1 MDVRSDAGGRP
12 ATGQAG
18 QANGQSEDDGPHLNS
33 LLAHISKHV
42 PADRSPIVKAFAVQ
56 YIHRLSD
63 DTLAGIGTEELFAQV
78 MGVFDLADA
87 RRDDMAVRVLNPTLA
102 VDGYR
107 TAGSVVET
115 NTPDSPFLFDSA
127 TQLLEAREHTVQL
140 AIHPVLGIERAEDGR
155 ITRVFSPSEPGE
167 HESVMHLE
175 IERHLRPDELVKTQK
190 ELLRVLT
197 DVRSVVEDFE
207 PMRMATAEAVEIAQ
221 AAGSTFPSD
230 EVEETVAFL
239 KWLLNDNFV
248 FLGVR
253 DYETVDTPEGQALQ
267 VMPGS
272 GLGILRDASRSSYA
286 TPVLVTDIDPALR
299 KRFQEGLLVV
309 SKTNSVSEVH
319 RRARMDYIGVRRTAP
334 DRQAI
339 GERRILGLFTS
350 KAYMEPNSETPLIR
364 RKFRRV
370 LRGADLIPG
379 SHDYKAAVELLESF
393 PKDELF
399 VAPVPDLRANV
410 IGLLKLQEQ
419 QHIGLFVRR
428 DIPSRSVSL
437 MVAMP
442 RDRFNA
448 RRRKE
453 LQELFM
459 ARFHGTSVDYHL
471 ALTESDPALVY
482 FTVHVG
488 EGDIPD
494 VPIRDL
500 EEEVVTIARTWD
512 DRLRELL
519 EHIHGRD
526 EGRRLAEKWAPRFPE
541 YYKSSTDLSLAAID
555 AGNFE
560 RLEATGASVVVG
572 LQNERA
578 QEENLTRL
586 GIYRSGGK
594 IRLSDIMPILED
606 LGLKVVEEVP
616 TQLMDEA
623 TLYLHDFGVL
633 GPDGNP
639 LNLAAIGDR
648 VEDSILAVWNGEA
661 QSDSLNR
668 LIVLAG
674 MTWQQV
680 RILRAYR
687 TYRQRV
693 NASFTEAYQ
702 NDILVRNHAIATKLV
717 RLFELRFEPAA
728 ADEDGD
734 GRSDSEQALH
744 DEILEDLEA
753 VRSLDEDR
761 VLRSYLGMIL
771 ATVRTNAYLPDR
783 RHVAFKLE
791 SSRVPDIPRP
801 HPRYEIF
808 VFSPDME
815 AIHLRGGKVA
825 RGGIRWS
832 DRLEDYRTE
841 VLGLMK
847 AQRVKNAVIVPTGS
861 KGGFVLKRPPSDQAA
876 LPDAVRTQY
885 VTFMRGLLDVTDN
898 RVGGEVVRP
907 DGVRVLDDED
917 PYLVVAADKG
927 TATFSDTANAVAEE
941 YGFWLGDAFASGG
954 SSGFDHKKMGI
965 TARGAWESVRRHF
978 RELGVSMGQP
988 FSAVGVGD
996 MSGDVFGNGM
1006 LLSDQIKLVAAF
1018 DHRNIFIDPSPDP
1031 ATSFAERKRLFEL
1044 PRSSWNDY
1052 DRSALSPGGQIYSR
1066 ADKEVRLSPEARA
1079 ALGLNAD
1086 DGERAGGGGDAGN
1099 GDADAKVLTPN
1110 EVIRAILR
1118 APVDLLFNGG
1128 IGTYVKA
1135 SSETDADVGDRTND
1149 PLRISAS
1156 ELRARVVGEGGNL
1169 GLTQRARIEYAE
1181 AGGRIF
1187 TDFIDNS
1194 AGVDTSDHEV
1204 NLKILLGLAES
1215 RGDLTRKQRDD
1226 LIREV
1231 TDDVAGH
1238 VLYDNFLQAQ
1248 ILSQEV
1254 RTSPDRVEAYEG
1266 LMESLESRNLL
1277 ERDLEAL
1284 PTSEEMSARRKGSRG
1299 LTTPELAVLLAYSKI
1314 NLTGQLVRSALP
1326 DDPYFESDLAR
1337 YFPGPVSERFRDLLP
1352 EHPLRRE
1359 LVATLVANEVVNSM
1373 GSTFVTQLL
1382 AETGAEPSDVAR
1394 AYRIA
1399 RDVTGATERW
1409 SVIEGMVDTLDPEVQ
1424 NELLTG
1430 VDDMVEVVSRWYLA
1444 HPPAQALSEFIPPC
1458 RDAFDRLATAISGVG
1473 SRRWRSDR
1481 DAEAER
1487 LIALGVPE
1495 EIARRH
1501 AYQAELVHAPDI
1513 IEVASETGRDV
1524 EEVARAFFLV
1534 GEAFHIDRLEAA
1546 MDRMQPTSRWQR
1558 WAMQALED
1566 DLLRVRRDLAETA
1579 IREGT
1584 GRPIDDAVEMFLGSR
1599 AEAIARLD
1607 RFMRSLSA
1615 DPGGGLSALSVA
1627 VRQIRAVAG

>member
-1 MDVRSDAGGRP
+1 MVQQSDAGDGED
-12 ATGQAG
+12 AG
-18 QANGQSEDDGPHLNS
+18 PYLNA

-42 PADRSPIVKAFAVQ
+42 PADRAPVVRSFAAYYV
-56 YIHRLSD
+56 HRLSD
-63 DTLAGIGTEELFAQV
+63 ETLGAFGTEELFAQV
-78 MGVFDLADA
+78 MGVFDLADG
-87 RRDDMAVRVLNPTLA
+87 RRDDIAVRGLNPTLA
-102 VDGYR
+102 ADGYR
-107 TAGSVVET
+107 SAGSVIET
-115 NTPDSPFLFDSA
+115 NTADSPFLFDSA
-127 TQLLEAREHTVQL
+127 TQLLQARSHTVQL
-140 AIHPVLGIERAEDGR
+140 AIHPVMGIERAADGR
-155 ITRVFSPSEPGE
+155 IARVFSPSEPGE
-167 HESVMHLE
+167 HESIMHLE
-175 IERHLRPDELVKTQK
+175 IERHLHPEALIQLTDEVV
-190 ELLRVLT
+190 RVLT
-197 DVRSVVEDFE
+197 DVRSVVEDFG
-207 PMRMATAEAVEIAQ
+207 PMREATAEAVEIAQ
-221 AAGSTFPSD
+221 AAATTFPAD
-230 EVEETVAFL
+230 EVEETTAFL
-239 KWLLNDNFV
+239 RWLLNDNFV

-267 VMPGS
+267 VIPGS
-272 GLGILRDASRSSYA
+272 GLGILRDTERSSYA

-334 DRQAI
+334 DRQVV

-350 KAYMEPNSETPLIR
+350 KAYMEPNSETPLVR

-399 VAPVPDLRANV
+399 VAPVPDLRKNV

-453 LQELFM
+453 LQDLFM
-459 ARFHGTSVDYHL
+459 ARFHGTGVDYHL

-488 EGDIPD
+488 KGDIPD
-494 VPIRDL
+494 VPIREL

-519 EHIHGRD
+519 EGIHGRD
-526 EGRRLAEKWAPRFPE
+526 EGRALAEKWAPRLPE

-555 AGNFE
+555 VGNFE
-560 RLEATGASVVVG
+560 RLESSGASVVVG
-572 LQNERA
+572 LQNERS

-586 GIYRSGGK
+586 GIYRTGGK

-606 LGLKVVEEVP
+606 LGLEVVEEVP
-616 TQLMDEA
+616 TQLLGDGS
-623 TLYLHDFGVL
+623 LYLHDFGVL
-633 GPDGNP
+633 GPDGRP
-639 LNLAAIGDR
+639 LKLSAIGDR
-648 VEDSILAVWNGEA
+648 IEESILAVWNDQA
-661 QSDSLNR
+661 QSDTLNR
-668 LIVLAG
+668 LVVAAG
-674 MTWQQV
+674 LTWRQV

-702 NDILVRNHAIATKLV
+702 SDILVRNQAIATKLV
-717 RLFELRFEPAA
+717 RLFELRFDPSEQPATG
-728 ADEDGD
+728 DEEAPA
-734 GRSDSEQALH
+734 EQALH
-744 DEILEDLEA
+744 DKILEDLDA

-761 VLRSYLGMIL
+761 VLRSFLGMIL
-771 ATVRTNAYLPDR
+771 ATIRTNAYLPER
-783 RHVAFKLE
+783 RYLSFKIE
-791 SSRVPDIPRP
+791 SARVPDMPRP
-801 HPRYEIF
+801 YPRYEIF

-861 KGGFVLKRPPSDQAA
+861 KGGFVLKRPPADPAA
-876 LPDAVRTQY
+876 LPDAVRTEY
-885 VTFMRGLLDVTDN
+885 VTFMRGLLDITDN
-898 RVGGEVVRP
+898 RKGGEVVHP
-907 DGVRVLDDED
+907 DHVRVLDDED

-927 TATFSDTANAVAEE
+927 TATFSDTANTVAEE
-941 YGFWLGDAFASGG
+941 HGFWLGDAFASGG
-954 SSGFDHKKMGI
+954 SSGFDHKRMGI

-978 RELGVSMGQP
+978 RELGMSMREP
-988 FSAVGVGD
+988 FTAVGVGD

-1006 LLSDQIKLVAAF
+1006 LLSEQIKLVAAF

-1052 DRSALSPGGQIYSR
+1052 DRSVLSPGGAVYSR
-1066 ADKEVRLSPEARA
+1066 ADKKIRLSPEARQ
-1079 ALGLNAD
+1079 ALGLDGD
-1086 DGERAGGGGDAGN
+1086 DAERGAHDEAGGQGEA
-1099 GDADAKVLTPN
+1099 LPPN

-1135 SSETDADVGDRTND
+1135 SAESDGDAGDRTND
-1149 PLRISAS
+1149 AVRINAS

-1169 GLTQRARIEYAE
+1169 GFTQRARIEYAVN
-1181 AGGRIF
+1181 GGRIF

-1204 NLKILLGLAES
+1204 NLKILLGLAET

-1226 LIREV
+1226 LIRQV
-1231 TDDVAGH
+1231 TEDVAAH

-1254 RTSPDRVEAYEG
+1254 RTSVTRVEAYEA
-1266 LMESLESRNLL
+1266 LMASLEDRNLL

-1284 PTSEEMSARRKGSRG
+1284 PTTEEMSSRRKADRG
-1299 LTTPELAVLLAYSKI
+1299 MATPELAVLLAYSKI
-1314 NLTGQLVRSALP
+1314 NLTGQLVRSVLP
-1326 DDPYFESDLAR
+1326 DDPYFEADLGR
-1337 YFPGPVSERFRDLLP
+1337 YFPGPVTERFRDLLP

-1359 LVATLVANEVVNSM
+1359 LVATIVANEVVNSM

-1399 RDVTGATERW
+1399 RDVSGASERW
-1409 SVIEGMVDTLDPEVQ
+1409 SIIEGMVDSLDPEVQ
-1424 NELLTG
+1424 NELLST
-1430 VDDMVEVVSRWYLA
+1430 VDRMVEVISRWYLA
-1444 HPPAQALSEFIPPC
+1444 HPPAAALSDFIPPC
-1458 RDAFDRLATAISGVG
+1458 HEAFERLAEAIPRVG
-1473 SRRWRSDR
+1473 SRRWRAERDR
-1481 DAEAER
+1481 DAER
-1487 LIALGVPE
+1487 LEEAGVSE

-1501 AYQAELVHAPDI
+1501 AYLLELVHAPDI
-1513 IEVASETGRDV
+1513 IEVASETDRDV

-1534 GEAFHIDRLEAA
+1534 GEAFHIDRLESA
-1546 MDRMQPTSRWQR
+1546 MERMSAGSRWQR

-1579 IREGT
+1579 IREGR
-1584 GRPIDDAVEMFLGSR
+1584 GRPIDDAVDTFLGAR

-1615 DPGGGLSALSVA
+1615 DPGGGLAALSVA
-1627 VRQIRAVAG
+1627 VRQIRAVA